1 MARLIKRYGN
11 RKMYDTHAS
20 RYVTLDN
27 IAELVRGGADVRI
40 ADNDTGE
47 DLTAVTFAQI
57 IFEEEK
63 RQNGLL
69 GLPLLRRLIQQGG
82 AALQEILGSVD
93 RGRDALDSVRE
104 LAEKGMKQFA
114 HSAGRQP
121 GEPRDAE
128 PADSSA
134 RRGLLTE
141 IPELLQRQIE
151 QLQHRIDAQVRS
163 SLERVAAHPTVQH
176 ELRRIEQSIKGLE
189 HQLSRLRSASR
200 PRRAAKKRRPVRS
213 KRSRDDHRA
222 PPR

>member
-1 MARLIKRYGN
+1 MPRLIKRYGN
-11 RKMYDTHAS
+11 RKMYDTQAS

-27 IAELVRGGADVRI
+27 IAELVRGGEDIRI

-82 AALQEILGSVD
+82 AALQEIFGGVD
-93 RGRDALDSVRE
+93 RGREALGSVRE
-104 LAEKGMKQFA
+104 LAEKSMKQFA
-114 HSAGRQP
+114 HGTGMQADERQ
-121 GEPRDAE
+121 EAE
-128 PADSSA
+128 PPDGSA
-134 RRGLLTE
+134 RRGLLVE

-151 QLQHRIDAQVRS
+151 QLQHRVDAQVRH

-176 ELRRIEQSIKGLE
+176 ELRRIEHSIKSLE
-189 HQLSRLRSASR
+189 RQLSRLRSTPR
-200 PRRAAKKRRPVRS
+200 PRRAAKKRRSGR
-213 KRSRDDHRA
+213 
-222 PPR
+222 